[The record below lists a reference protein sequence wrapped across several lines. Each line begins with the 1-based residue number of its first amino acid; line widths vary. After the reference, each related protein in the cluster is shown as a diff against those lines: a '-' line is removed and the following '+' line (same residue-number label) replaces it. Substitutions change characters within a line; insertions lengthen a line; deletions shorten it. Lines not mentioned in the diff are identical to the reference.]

1 MNFRML
7 LEESSLKIS
16 DRRVDL
22 ESYLTARLG
31 CSGFSVD
38 VVSWEIEKVADETT
52 QPTSLVLLSWL
63 LMEEPT

>member
-16 DRRVDL
+16 DRRVDF

-31 CSGFSVD
+31 CSGFSVV